1 MRNIEYAVEMTD
13 VCKNYGLVQANKD
26 INLKV
31 VKGEIHAIVGENGAG
46 KTTLTNI
53 LYGMI
58 TPSSGSVAINGQ
70 PVRIPSPKAAIAL
83 GIGMVHQHFKL
94 VPNFTVAENICL
106 GHEPIK
112 SLRRVDKKRMLE
124 HTREIS
130 ERYGL
135 VVEPEKRVR
144 DLSVGLLQRVE
155 ILKALSRGAEILILD
170 EPTAVLTPLEC
181 RDLFK
186 VLRGMS
192 GQGKT
197 VLLITHKL
205 KEVMEVSHH
214 ITVLRRGITMGTLET
229 SDTDER
235 RLAGLMM
242 GKEAD
247 FVPLE
252 KKPRRED
259 KTAFLIRGLQVR
271 DNFNIV
277 KLKGISLEVMAGEI
291 LTVAGVEG
299 NGQTELV
306 EALMGFARIEAG
318 QVLVDGEDIARRN
331 ARGRRERCSFIPEDR
346 MKTGLNLDGSVHDN
360 LIAGRQR
367 SPEIKRGPFFDY
379 RKSSRLAEDLV
390 RKFNIKTAGLDIEVS
405 SLSGGNQQK
414 IVVAREMSFG
424 NKVLVVAQPSR
435 GVDIGATNFIHEQL
449 TAARN
454 AGCAILLIS
463 TDLDEVY
470 ALSDRI
476 QVLFDGE
483 IVGSF
488 TPDSLSQQE
497 IGLYMT
503 GVNRCSATP
512 EDAARPTAA
521 PNKDSGGCEAA
532 HEDIP

>member
-1 MRNIEYAVEMTD
+1 MPNIEYAVEMTD
-13 VCKNYGLVQANKD
+13 VCKNYGLLQANKD
-26 INLKV
+26 VNLKV
-31 VKGEIHAIVGENGAG
+31 IKGEIHAIVGENGAG
-46 KTTLTNI
+46 KTTLTSI
-53 LYGMI
+53 LYGLVA
-58 TPSSGSVAINGQ
+58 PSSGNVKVNGR
-70 PVRIPSPKAAIAL
+70 PVKISSPKAAIAL

-106 GHEPIK
+106 GQEPLK
-112 SLRRVDKKRMLE
+112 SLRRVDKKKMIAHARN
-124 HTREIS
+124 IS
-130 ERYGL
+130 EKYGL
-135 VVEPEKRVR
+135 KVDPEKKVC

-155 ILKALSRGAEILILD
+155 ILKALSRGADILILD

-181 RDLFK
+181 QELFK

-192 GQGKT
+192 EQGKT

-214 ITVLRRGITMGTLET
+214 ITVLRRGLTMGTVKT
-229 SDTDER
+229 SDTDEH

-242 GKEAD
+242 GREAD

-252 KKPRRED
+252 KKPQEEE
-259 KTAFLIRGLQVR
+259 KITFSIRGLQVR
-271 DNFNIV
+271 DSFNMI
-277 KLKGISLEVMAGEI
+277 KLKDISLDVKAGEI

-299 NGQTELV
+299 NGQSELV
-306 EALMGFARIEAG
+306 EALMGFAHIEQG
-318 QVLVDGEDIARRN
+318 QVLVDGEDIAHQDVRSRRKY
-331 ARGRRERCSFIPEDR
+331 CSFIPEDR
-346 MKTGLNLDGSVHDN
+346 MKTGLNLAASVHDN
-360 LIAGRQR
+360 LLGGRQR
-367 SPEIKRGPFFDY
+367 SPEIRRGPFFDY
-379 RKSSRLAEDLV
+379 KKSSRLAADLV
-390 RKFNIKTAGLDIEVS
+390 EKFNIKTAGLDIEAS

-449 TAARN
+449 IAARN
-454 AGCAILLIS
+454 AGRAVLLIS

-476 QVLFDGE
+476 HVLFDGK

-488 TPDSLSQQE
+488 TPDSISQQE

-503 GVNRCSATP
+503 GVKGL
-512 EDAARPTAA
+512 EGTA
-521 PNKDSGGCEAA
+521 
-532 HEDIP
+532 